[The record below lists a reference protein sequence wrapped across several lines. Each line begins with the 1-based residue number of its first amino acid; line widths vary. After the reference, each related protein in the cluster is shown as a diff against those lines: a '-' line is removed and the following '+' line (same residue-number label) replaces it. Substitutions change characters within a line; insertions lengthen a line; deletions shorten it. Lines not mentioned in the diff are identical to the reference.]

1 MKLNCQVSG
10 KVMRTIS
17 LGLLALISTTP
28 AAAELVGRV
37 VAVLDGDTVTVQET
51 GQSSRDIRLSRID
64 APERSQAFGQHARQ
78 SLSAMVYGKDVRIE
92 VSVQDRQTLTM
103 GKLWLDGVDIN
114 LEQLRRGMAWLNR
127 EQATDPNYHQ
137 VEAQAR
143 SQRVGLWSQPNAQP
157 PWEYRN
163 LGVRWRE

>member
-1 MKLNCQVSG
+1 LNCQVSE
-10 KVMRTIS
+10 KVMRAIS

-28 AAAELVGRV
+28 GAAELVGRV

-127 EQATDPNYHQ
+127 EQATDPNYQQ

-163 LGVRWRE
+163 LEVRWRE